1 LSKKE
6 VIIIGAGLGGLV
18 AAIDLSCK
26 GYKVTVI
33 EKNNKPGGKIDKL
46 KYEDFIVEPGPSC
59 LLNPSVLKDLFDFA
73 GEDFSDYVNLKKID
87 PELKGFFTDG
97 KKLNFYNDPV
107 NTKNNNI
114 YLSQMNKNNLNRYFK
129 YSEDIYDL
137 IEEAFFEKGLDKPQE
152 VLSYFGIFKTFR
164 GLDMFSTLD
173 DTITRFFSNYYLQE
187 LLKFFSNYAGSS
199 PYRAPAAFSI
209 YSFLQYEYGLWYPEG
224 GFYNIIIALFQ
235 LAKKLEVK
243 FIFNQRVKDLEV
255 KNNNIKSVS
264 TAKGEKYEGDFIV
277 SNMEVIPF
285 YQQITDEDDEFMS
298 NFSKYEP
305 SASAIII
312 FLVIKGDYKKLKM
325 HNIFFTKESKE
336 FYKTIFEDYKLPD
349 DPSIHLLKTNSFNNK
364 NYSKEFT
371 TLKITVQVPYIQRNN
386 KLKSEDY
393 IEFKNKIIDKLEWMG
408 MDDLKER
415 ILFEKTFMPSDFAS
429 KYFANRGAIYGVV
442 GDRDKNQGTS
452 INKNSEKYENLFFVG
467 GSVNPG
473 SSIPMVI
480 TGARLVSEKLDSK
493 HQN

>member
-1 LSKKE
+1 MNGKN

-46 KYEDFIVEPGPSC
+46 KYKDFIIEPGPSC
-59 LLNPSVLKDLFDFA
+59 LLNPSVLEDLFAYA
-73 GEDFSDYVNLKKID
+73 GENFSDYVKLKKVD
-87 PELKGFFTDG
+87 PEWKGFFTDG
-97 KKLNFYNDPV
+97 KKLTFYNEPID
-107 NTKNNNI
+107 TKKNNT
-114 YLSQMNKNNLNRYFK
+114 YLSQMNKNNLNRYLN
-129 YSEDIYDL
+129 YSKDIYNL
-137 IEEAFFEKGLDKPQE
+137 VEKVFFEEGFDKPQE
-152 VLSYFGIFKTFR
+152 VLSYLGIFKTFR

-173 DTITRFFSNYYLQE
+173 DSVIRFFSNYYLQE
-187 LLKFFSNYAGSS
+187 LMKFFSNYAGSS

-209 YSFLQYEYGLWYPEG
+209 YSFLQYKHGLWYPEE

-235 LAKKLEVK
+235 LAKKLNVNFE
-243 FIFNQRVKDLEV
+243 FNQRVDSLEI
-255 KNNNIKSVS
+255 NNNSIESVLTS
-264 TAKGEKYEGDFIV
+264 RGEKYEGDFII

-298 NFSKYEP
+298 NFSRFEP

-312 FLVIKGDYKKLKM
+312 FLIMKGNYNKLKM
-325 HNIFFTKESKE
+325 HNIFFANDSKE

-349 DPSIHLLKTNSFNNK
+349 DPSIHLLKTNSLNDK
-364 NYSKEFT
+364 YYSKDFT
-371 TLKITVQVPYIQRNN
+371 TLKITVQVPYIQTNE
-386 KLKSEDY
+386 KLKNEKY
-393 IEFKNKIIDKLEWMG
+393 TELKRKIIDKLEKMG
-408 MDDLKER
+408 MNDLKNR
-415 ILFEKTFMPSDFAS
+415 IVYEKTFFPSDIAS
-429 KYFANRGAIYGVV
+429 KYLANRGAIYGVV

-452 INKNSEKYENLFFVG
+452 ISKKSNKYNNLYFVG

-480 TGARLVSEKLDSK
+480 TGARLVSEQLDLK